1 MKPQTTDVLNVGK
14 AAPGAAVDANGIHD
28 TEEEGVTICG
38 IFAGRKIAPNLYAED
53 VANAR
58 WVIRSV
64 EHQPFPKRVGEVMG
78 SGGRF
83 QAMRMNGDHVAMK
96 RNLLEAACALV

>member
-1 MKPQTTDVLNVGK
+1 MNTMTTDVCNEGMTGPC
-14 AAPGAAVDANGIHD
+14 ATADNDAWND
-28 TEEEGVTICG
+28 AECEGMTICG
-38 IFAGRKIAPNLYAED
+38 IYAGRMIAPNLYAED

-78 SGGRF
+78 SSGRF

-96 RNLLEAACALV
+96 RTLHEAACALV